1 MNNGEINLNL
11 LEKIENEFLDYI
23 KKTGRE
29 PKCFLV
35 NDGTF
40 GKLLMEVKK
49 KSPWIVKNIGQLKEE
64 GFQYR
69 GLFVNVENRLS
80 DSEIIAT

>member
-29 PKCFLV
+29 PKCFLI
-35 NDGTF
+35 NEDTF
-40 GKLLMEVKK
+40 DKLLMEVKK
-49 KSPWIVKNIGQLKEE
+49 KAPWIVKNIGQLKEE

-69 GLFVNVENRLS
+69 GLFINVENRLS

>member
-1 MNNGEINLNL
+1 MNNDESVNL

-29 PKCFLV
+29 PKCFLI

-40 GKLLMEVKK
+40 DKLLMEVKK